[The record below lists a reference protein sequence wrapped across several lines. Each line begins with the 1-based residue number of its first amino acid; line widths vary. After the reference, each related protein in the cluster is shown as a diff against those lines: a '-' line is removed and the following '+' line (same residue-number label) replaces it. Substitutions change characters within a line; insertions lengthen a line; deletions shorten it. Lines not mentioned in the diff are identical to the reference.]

1 MKNMNSN
8 KHIPVVQQTVEQIK
22 QFLFTSGLEKGQHLP
37 SEKELCTQIGV
48 SRNSLR
54 EALRILAATGYIT
67 LEPGRGAFALRT
79 RELDENDNVITWFA
93 QNEVEVQ
100 DYLEIRS
107 ACEPLAT
114 KLAIERCSQKNL
126 ERLHSIHSAFL
137 KAVETMD
144 MKKIVIQEGNFH
156 YTIIELS
163 QNKLL
168 ISLFKIMRNRTI
180 DFRYQS
186 LRLPNAPQ
194 DAIIPHSRII
204 RAFDLHDAELGETAM
219 REHIKLGI
227 YNYRLAMIDAEI
239 EDIRN

>member
-1 MKNMNSN
+1 MGSRKQIS
-8 KHIPVVQQTVEQIK
+8 IVQQTVEQIK
-22 QFLFTSGLEKGQHLP
+22 KILFTSGLEKGQHLP
-37 SEKELCTQIGV
+37 SEKELCESIGV

-79 RELDENDNVITWFA
+79 KEFDEDEDVITWFA

-107 ACEPLAT
+107 ACEPLAA
-114 KLAIERCSQKNL
+114 KLAIERCSSKDL
-126 ERLHSIHSAFL
+126 ERLHAIHAAFL
-137 KAVETMD
+137 KAVESGD
-144 MKKIVIQEGNFH
+144 KQEIVIQEGKFH
-156 YTIIELS
+156 DTIIELS

-168 ISLFKIMRNRTI
+168 ISLFKIMRSRTI

-194 DAIIPHSRII
+194 DAILPHSRIM
-204 RAFDLHDAELGETAM
+204 RAFDLHDGDLGESAM

-227 YNYRLAMIDAEI
+227 YNYRIAMIDAEL
-239 EDIRN
+239 EGGTPST